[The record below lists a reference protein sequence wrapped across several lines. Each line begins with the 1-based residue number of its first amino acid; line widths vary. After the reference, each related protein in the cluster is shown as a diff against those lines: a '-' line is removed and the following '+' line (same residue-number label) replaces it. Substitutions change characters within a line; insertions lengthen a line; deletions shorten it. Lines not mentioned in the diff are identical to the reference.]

1 MTTRQ
6 FFIRAVIFLCLMVAW
21 YLDVWWLGSVLLVWY
36 CYQYRAVEVV
46 VLGILID
53 VQFTVGTVVPWY
65 TLCFAG
71 AVLLSES
78 LKPLLR
84 TKKVTHL

>member
-6 FFIRAVIFLCLMVAW
+6 FFTRVISFLCLLVAW
-21 YLDVWWLGSVLLVWY
+21 YLDVWWLGSILLLWH
-36 CYQYRAVEVV
+36 CYHYRAYEVI

-53 VQFTVGTVVPWY
+53 VQFTTGLTVPWY
-65 TLCFAG
+65 TLGFSSA
-71 AVLLSES
+71 LLFSES

-84 TKKVTHL
+84 TNKVTHL